1 MTFHKTFSFETF
13 ITSFIAS
20 IDLSVLFLY
29 KIVDKMGMLKV
40 ENIIALM
47 LTLTVHILPLQLLE

>member
-1 MTFHKTFSFETF
+1 MCIYENENPTE
-13 ITSFIAS
+13 IWPNI
-20 IDLSVLFLY
+20 FLY